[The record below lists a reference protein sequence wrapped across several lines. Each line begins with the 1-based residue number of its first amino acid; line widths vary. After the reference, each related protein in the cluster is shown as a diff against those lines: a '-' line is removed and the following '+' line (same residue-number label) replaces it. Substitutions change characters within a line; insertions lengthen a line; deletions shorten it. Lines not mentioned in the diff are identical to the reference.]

1 MRPVLR
7 RLHTWSKGTA
17 ADDGAGVCASG
28 DDISADAARQVKSS
42 VRIAV
47 YLMRI
52 VIAILRRLLILGL
65 IGAAAWAAYRYTSQ
79 PPTELVLTG
88 IVTTD
93 EIVVSPQI
101 GGRIAQ
107 LLVKEGDSSR
117 ATSCWR

>member
-1 MRPVLR
+1 
-7 RLHTWSKGTA
+7 
-17 ADDGAGVCASG
+17 
-28 DDISADAARQVKSS
+28 
-42 VRIAV
+42 
-47 YLMRI
+47 MRI

-107 LLVKEGDSSR
+107 LLVKEGDVVTRDQLLAVMVSDELKDERDYYTYSAEGLR
-117 ATSCWR
+117 SQVAESEPPFAARSG